1 MKSQVAHRLTGY
13 DSDTELLAV
22 EYDILAKAFA
32 KAKRISGVGSD
43 DSDAIG
49 SYPLDR
55 TQVEKIS
62 TFIDA
67 DVDIDRFDYFIEA
80 FSKG

>member
-1 MKSQVAHRLTGY
+1 MKSRVAHRLTGY
-13 DSDTELLAV
+13 DRDTELLAV
-22 EYDILAKAFA
+22 EYDIPVTALSKVKKIA
-32 KAKRISGVGSD
+32 RVGSD
-43 DSDAIG
+43 DPDAIG